1 MCISLPML
9 TLASDSDSIIL
20 LSKSFHVYLLIKSN
34 YLWIYEKTIYLDK
47 MDINE
52 MLNLQANLIN
62 KTVNDL
68 KESNISTKNKVKFNN

>member
-34 YLWIYEKTIYLDK
+34 YLWIYEKTIYLDN
-47 MDINE
+47 MYINE

>member
-34 YLWIYEKTIYLDK
+34 YLWIYEKTINLDK

-68 KESNISTKNKVKFNN
+68 KESNRSTKSKVKLNT

>member
-68 KESNISTKNKVKFNN
+68 KESNRSTKNKVKFNT